1 MLTKIVSPETMPK
14 NNRKMAKGQRF
25 IMRDWVW
32 GIGYGA
38 LGMGHWV
45 WGIGHGALGMG
56 HWALSMG
63 HCYSSPTPLPL
74 ISLIQSP

>member
-25 IMRDWVW
+25 IMRDWAW

-38 LGMGHWV
+38 LGMGEAV
-45 WGIGHGALGMG
+45 APLGETPSGAT
-56 HWALSMG
+56 AVIG

>member
-38 LGMGHWV
+38 LG
-45 WGIGHGALGMG
+45 IEHGALLFFSYPFAP
-56 HWALSMG
+56 HLP
-63 HCYSSPTPLPL
+63 HPIPL
-74 ISLIQSP
+74 ITKG